1 MVTVPYSSSDYL
13 KTDDDIIDYLEAAME
28 DGDSRV
34 LLLALRNAAIAATY
48 RQHKEGRQTSGAQL

>member
-34 LLLALRNAAIAATY
+34 LLLALRNAEIAAIY
-48 RQHKEGRQTSGAQL
+48 REHKESRQTSGAQL